1 MQYSQVIMCEDD
13 FISKKD
19 ILGSKKNI
27 TNLKINEELN
37 IYYVAATRAMD
48 ALNLANLDLNYSFD
62 ESKINNQENFKVKN
76 SKKKVPMKKLKEL
89 QNRWLESNKI
99 KHF

>member
-1 MQYSQVIMCEDD
+1 
-13 FISKKD
+13 
-19 ILGSKKNI
+19 
-27 TNLKINEELN
+27 
-37 IYYVAATRAMD
+37 MD

-62 ESKINNQENFKVKN
+62 ESKVNNQEKFKVKN